1 METEIIL
8 TVVAFLLGGIVR
20 SLVGAGHV
28 SRWAGYIPCGIVCA
42 AIGLAD
48 LPLDLMNMADI
59 LWAVLISCHLGLGYT
74 QWEDRKWMVLRF
86 GIPAVMLAGPLLFFG
101 ETNAFA
107 AGLYILLSLG
117 AGAIY
122 PDRQKIFE
130 ILKLDRIDSSFIDS
144 ARLAEFVAG
153 AFILGGMAVL

>member
-1 METEIIL
+1 MEIIL

-20 SLVGAGHV
+20 SLVGAGYV

-48 LPLDLMNMADI
+48 LPVDLMSMADI

-101 ETNAFA
+101 EIEAFG
-107 AGLYILLSLG
+107 AGLYILLSLA
-117 AGAIY
+117 AGALY
-122 PDRQKIFE
+122 PDRQKIYE
-130 ILKLDRIDSSFIDS
+130 MLKLDRIQSSFIDS

-153 AFILGGMAVL
+153 ACMLGGLSVL